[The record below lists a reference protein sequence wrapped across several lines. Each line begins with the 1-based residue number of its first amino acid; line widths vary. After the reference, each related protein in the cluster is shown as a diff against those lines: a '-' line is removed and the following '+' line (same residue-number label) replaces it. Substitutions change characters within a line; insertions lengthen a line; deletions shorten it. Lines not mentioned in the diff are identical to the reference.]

1 MLKAMAAKADE
12 GMSLSQIFRESGAFP
27 GYVCTLLALGEQVG
41 KTEETLFALAEYYG
55 SRARMERQLSSALL
69 YPAML
74 LVVLLAVVF
83 MLLVWVLPIFDEVY
97 VGLGSHLSGLAGA
110 LLGFGKLLRSALPV
124 LLVIVAL
131 IGALILALR
140 FSRPFRQ
147 WAAERLKGVRGD
159 RGTLRKINTA
169 RFMQA
174 LAMAISSGVSAEQ
187 AVALAMPMAGSS
199 AAFRR
204 RCDACLSA
212 LESGTSLPHALRDAG
227 LMSAADARL
236 LDAGLRSGQGDKVI
250 TELARRSLEDSQS
263 AAERMAARLEAVMMV
278 LSCVLVGA
286 VLLSVMLP
294 LMRIMT
300 AIG

>member
-1 MLKAMAAKADE
+1 
-12 GMSLSQIFRESGAFP
+12 
-27 GYVCTLLALGEQVG
+27 LG
-41 KTEETLFALAEYYG
+41 
-55 SRARMERQLSSALL
+55 
-69 YPAML
+69 
-74 LVVLLAVVF
+74 
-83 MLLVWVLPIFDEVY
+83 
-97 VGLGSHLSGLAGA
+97 
-110 LLGFGKLLRSALPV
+110 
-124 LLVIVAL
+124 
-131 IGALILALR
+131 
-140 FSRPFRQ
+140 
-147 WAAERLKGVRGD
+147 
-159 RGTLRKINTA
+159 KINTA
-169 RFMQA
+169 RFIQA

-199 AAFRR
+199 PAFRR

-212 LESGTSLPHALRDAG
+212 LEGGTSLPHALRDAG

-236 LDAGLRSGQGDKVI
+236 LDAGLRSGQGDRVI